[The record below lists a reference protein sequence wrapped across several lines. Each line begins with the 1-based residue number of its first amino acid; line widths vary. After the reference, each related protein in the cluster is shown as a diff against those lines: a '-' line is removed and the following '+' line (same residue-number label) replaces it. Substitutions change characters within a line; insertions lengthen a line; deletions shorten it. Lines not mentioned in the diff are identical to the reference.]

1 MDNNNPCIFC
11 DKDNKRFTLIT
22 ENDFCYAIWDSNPVS
37 QGHALVIPKSHTVS
51 FFDLHS
57 KDVES
62 LFSLMGIV
70 KNIISQEYNPEGF
83 TIGVNDGVSTG
94 RTVHHL
100 HIHIIPRYVGD
111 VADPRGGVRHII
123 PGKGFY

>member
-1 MDNNNPCIFC
+1 
-11 DKDNKRFTLIT
+11 
-22 ENDFCYAIWDSNPVS
+22 
-37 QGHALVIPKSHTVS
+37 
-51 FFDLHS
+51 
-57 KDVES
+57 
-62 LFSLMGIV
+62 MGIV